1 MNRREFDK
9 LLARDKHC
17 LHCGKTDDTLIPQHR
32 ANRGFGGAGRK
43 SVLNLPSNLIVF
55 CAEANGLIESD
66 AVWADRARLF
76 GWKLSRWADPST
88 TPVYDLPNAVYCI
101 IGDDWSRV
109 ELHNFGKGY
118 LTNENESGTD
128 CRW

>member
-43 SVLNLPSNLIVF
+43 STLNNASNLIVF
-55 CAEANGLIESD
+55 CAEANQLIESD
-66 AVWADRARLF
+66 AVWADRARSF

-88 TPVYDLPNAVYCI
+88 TPVYDLPNMIYVI
-101 IGDDWSRV
+101 LGDDFSRF
-109 ELHNFGKGY
+109 ELHNYGKGV
-118 LTNENESGTD
+118 LLDT
-128 CRW
+128 

>member
-1 MNRREFDK
+1 MMNRREFDK

-43 SVLNLPSNLIVF
+43 STLNNASNLIVF

-76 GWKLSRWADPST
+76 GWKLSRWADPT
-88 TPVYDLPNAVYCI
+88 ATPVYDLPNAVYCI

-118 LTNENESGTD
+118 LTNENRKSF
-128 CRW
+128 

>member
-32 ANRGFGGAGRK
+32 ANRGFGGAGPK

-76 GWKLSRWADPST
+76 GWKLSRWVDPSV
-88 TPVYDLPNAVYCI
+88 TPVYDLPNMIYVI
-101 IGDDWSRV
+101 LGDDFSRF
-109 ELHNFGKGY
+109 ELHNYGKGV
-118 LTNENESGTD
+118 LLDT
-128 CRW
+128 

>member
-1 MNRREFDK
+1 MNRKEFDK

-17 LHCGKTDDTLIPQHR
+17 LHCGRIDDTLIPQHR
-32 ANRGFGGAGRK
+32 ANRGFGGAGKK
-43 SVLNLPSNLIVF
+43 SVLNRASNLIVF
-55 CAEANGLIESD
+55 CAEANSLIESD

-101 IGDDWSRV
+101 LGDDFSRV
-109 ELHNFGKGY
+109 ELHNFGKGV
-118 LTNENESGTD
+118 LLDT
-128 CRW
+128 